1 MQIVE
6 CLASIVRN
14 FKYYIFVFVVAALFT
29 YALAYISPIY
39 FPVWLI
45 WVLTIAFFVLF
56 DTIFKKIKGN
66 IAEHINHKKEE
77 KLYKEPWEL

>member
-66 IAEHINHKKEE
+66 IAEHIKHKKEE